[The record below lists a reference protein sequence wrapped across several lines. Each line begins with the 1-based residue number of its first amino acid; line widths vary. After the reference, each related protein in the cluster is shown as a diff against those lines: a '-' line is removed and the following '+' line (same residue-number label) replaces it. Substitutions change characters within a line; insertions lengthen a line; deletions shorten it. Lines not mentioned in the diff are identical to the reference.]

1 MFRPMQIFSS
11 DGFMPHGMC
20 YLWQPGVLRLHVA
33 SDLLITL
40 SYFSIPFTL
49 LYFVRRR
56 RDLEFDWMFVCF
68 AVFIV
73 ACGLTHLM
81 EIVVVWHPLYWLSG
95 GVKALTALASV
106 PTAIL
111 LVKLIPIALSLP
123 SPTALRTAHAA
134 LEREVVEHKRT
145 EDELRV
151 ANEALRAEATQS
163 RLAAIVH
170 SSDDAIIGKT
180 PAGIINSW
188 NRGATQIFG
197 YTEAEAIGRPATILL
212 PPDHLAEET
221 EILRRISR
229 GEPVPTFE
237 TVRVRKDGT
246 LVDISATVSL
256 IKDSDGKIV
265 GASKIARDIT
275 ERKRAQETLSEQMKV
290 LDLAQIMVRDLTGR
304 ILIWNSGARKLY
316 GYSQEEAIGRL
327 SHELLQ
333 TRFPEPPEA
342 IESTLARTDTW
353 EGELTHRRRDGVYI
367 TVASVLV
374 LHRDL
379 QGRPRRVLE
388 SNTDVTERKQAEQKL
403 AAQLAR
409 LHLLNGITRAIAE
422 RHDLTSIFQVV
433 VNTLEEQLPIDFGSI
448 CLYEAPDT
456 HLTVT
461 RLGGHTLEIAT
472 TLGLAEHSRIEIDH
486 NGLSRCVAGELVY
499 EPSLGEVPFPFAHK
513 LFAGGLTALVAAP
526 LLVENKVFGV
536 LIAAR
541 REAHGFSS
549 GECEF
554 LRQLSEHVG
563 LAVLQS
569 RLHSAL
575 QIAYED
581 LRQTQDAVMRQEKLR
596 VLGQMASGIAHDIN
610 NALSPATLYIESLL
624 ERDSGLS
631 SEAKDRLLIV
641 KSAIEG
647 VAHTVAR
654 MKEFYGQR
662 DAQSTHRP
670 VNLNRVIEQ
679 VIELT
684 RARWS
689 TIPQESG
696 VVVRVETFLAAE
708 LPDILGQESDLRDA
722 FTNIVL
728 NAVDAM
734 PSGGRLTFRS
744 RMSDSHR
751 VQVEVID
758 TGTGMDEATR
768 SRCLELFFTT
778 KGERGTGL
786 GLAMVYGMVE
796 RHGGELQI
804 ESQPGLGTTMRLIF
818 RTASAGTGTAADTL
832 TQLRPPQPSRILA
845 IDDDPIILKSLREIL
860 EQDGHSVVIASG
872 GESGIGAFRTASAR
886 GEPFDVV
893 ITDLGMPHVDGR
905 AVAAAIKSGAPDVP
919 VIMLTGWGHRLL
931 AAKDLPP
938 HVDRVLGKPPTLAAL
953 RGALAEVT
961 SGAPT

>member
-1 MFRPMQIFSS
+1 MFRPGQIFSS

-20 YLWQPGVLRLHVA
+20 YLWQPGVLGLHIA

-56 RDLEFDWMFVCF
+56 HDLEFDWMFVCF

-81 EIVVVWHPLYWLSG
+81 EIVVIWHPLYWVSG
-95 GVKALTALASV
+95 GIKALTALASV

-111 LVKLIPIALSLP
+111 LMKLIPTALTLP
-123 SPTALRTAHAA
+123 SPTALRAAHAA
-134 LEREVVEHKRT
+134 LEREVAEHERT
-145 EDELRV
+145 EGELRV
-151 ANEALRAEATQS
+151 ANEALRSEAALS
-163 RLAAIVH
+163 RLAAIVD
-170 SSDDAIIGKT
+170 SSDDAIIGET
-180 PAGIINSW
+180 RAGIINTW

-197 YTEAEAIGRPATILL
+197 YTEAEAIGRPTTILF
-212 PPDHLAEET
+212 PPDHLAEEA
-221 EILRRISR
+221 EILERIGR
-229 GEPVPTFE
+229 GEPVPSFE
-237 TVRVRKDGT
+237 AVRIRKDGT
-246 LVDISATVSL
+246 LVDISATISP
-256 IKDSDGKIV
+256 IRDSDGAIV
-265 GASKIARDIT
+265 GASKILRDIT
-275 ERKRAQETLSEQMKV
+275 ERKRAEETRSEQMQV
-290 LDLAQIMVRDLTGR
+290 LDLAQVMVRDLTGR
-304 ILIWNSGARKLY
+304 ILLWNSGAEKLY
-316 GYSQEEAIGRL
+316 GYSRDEAIGRF

-333 TRFPEPPEA
+333 TRFPEPLEA
-342 IESTLARTDTW
+342 IESTLAKTDTW

-367 TVASVLV
+367 TVASVWV

-422 RHDLTSIFQVV
+422 RHDLASIFQVV
-433 VNTLEEQLPIDFGSI
+433 VNALEEQLPIDFGCI

-461 RLGGHTLEIAT
+461 RLSGHALEIAT
-472 TLGLAEHSRIEIDH
+472 TLGVAEHSRIEIDH
-486 NGLSRCVAGELVY
+486 NGLSRCVAGELVH
-499 EPSLGEVPFPFAHK
+499 EPSLQEVSFPFPQK
-513 LFAGGLTALVAAP
+513 LFAGGLEALVAAP
-526 LLVENKVFGV
+526 LLVESKVFGV

-541 REAHGFSS
+541 REAHSFSS

-610 NALSPATLYIESLL
+610 NALSPAALYIESLL

-631 SEAKDRLLIV
+631 GEARDRLLIV
-641 KSAIEG
+641 KRAIEG

-654 MKEFYGQR
+654 MKEFYSQR
-662 DAQSTHRP
+662 DSQSTHTP

-696 VVVRVETFLAAE
+696 VVVQVETFLAAE
-708 LPDILGQESDLRDA
+708 LPEILGQESDLRDA
-722 FTNIVL
+722 FTNLVL

-744 RMSDSHR
+744 RMIDSHR
-751 VQVEVID
+751 AQVEVID

-796 RHGGELQI
+796 RHGGELQV

-818 RTASAGTGTAADTL
+818 RIASTGSGTAADTL
-832 TQLRPPQPSRILA
+832 TRLRPAQPSRILA

-860 EQDGHSVVIASG
+860 EQDGHSVAIAGG
-872 GESGIGAFRTASAR
+872 GESGIGAFRAASAR
-886 GEPFDVV
+886 GEPFEVV

-905 AVAAAIKSGAPDVP
+905 AVAAEIKSRAPDVP

-931 AAKDLPP
+931 ADKDLPP
-938 HVDRVLGKPPTLAAL
+938 HVDRVLGKPPSLAAL
-953 RGALAEVT
+953 RTALAEVT
-961 SGAPT
+961 SGPAR

>member
-1 MFRPMQIFSS
+1 MFRPLQIFSG

-20 YLWQPGVLRLHVA
+20 YLWQPGVLGLHIA

-56 RDLEFDWMFVCF
+56 RDLEFGWMFVCF

-81 EIVVVWHPLYWLSG
+81 EIVVVWQPLYWVSG
-95 GVKALTALASV
+95 GIKALTALASV

-111 LVKLIPIALSLP
+111 LRKLVPTALHLP
-123 SPTALRTAHAA
+123 SPAALRGAYAA
-134 LEREVVEHKRT
+134 LEREIAEHRRT
-145 EDELRV
+145 EGELRV
-151 ANEALRAEATQS
+151 ANEALRAEAAQS
-163 RLAAIVH
+163 RLAAIVE

-180 PAGIINSW
+180 QAGIINSW
-188 NRGATQIFG
+188 NRSATKIFG
-197 YTEAEAIGRPATILL
+197 YTEAEAIGRPATILF
-212 PPDHLAEET
+212 PPDHLAGET
-221 EILRRISR
+221 AILERIGH
-229 GEPVPTFE
+229 GERIPSFE

-246 LVDISATVSL
+246 LVDISATISPMA
-256 IKDSDGKIV
+256 DSDGKIV
-265 GASKIARDIT
+265 GASQIVRDIT
-275 ERKRAQETLSEQMKV
+275 ERKRA
-290 LDLAQIMVRDLTGR
+290 
-304 ILIWNSGARKLY
+304 
-316 GYSQEEAIGRL
+316 
-327 SHELLQ
+327 
-333 TRFPEPPEA
+333 
-342 IESTLARTDTW
+342 
-353 EGELTHRRRDGVYI
+353 
-367 TVASVLV
+367 
-374 LHRDL
+374 
-379 QGRPRRVLE
+379 
-388 SNTDVTERKQAEQKL
+388 ERKV

-409 LHLLNGITRAIAE
+409 LLLLNGITRAIAE
-422 RHDLTSIFQVV
+422 RHDLASIFQVV
-433 VNTLEEQLPIDFGSI
+433 VNTLEEQLPIDFGCI

-456 HLTVT
+456 HLTVA
-461 RLGGHTLEIAT
+461 RLGGYTLEIAT
-472 TLGLAEHSRIEIDH
+472 RLGVAEHTRIEIDH
-486 NGLSRCVAGELVY
+486 NGLSRCVAGELVH
-499 EPSLGEVPFPFAHK
+499 EPCLQEVPFPFPQM
-513 LFAGGLTALVAAP
+513 LFAGGLGALVAAP
-526 LLVENKVFGV
+526 LLVESKVCGV
-536 LIAAR
+536 LICAR
-541 REAHGFSS
+541 REARSFSS

-563 LAVLQS
+563 LAVMQS
-569 RLHSAL
+569 RLHGAL

-581 LRQTQDAVMRQEKLR
+581 LRQTQGAVMRQEKLR

-610 NALSPATLYIESLL
+610 NALSPATLYTESLL

-631 SEAKDRLLIV
+631 GEARDRLLIV

-654 MKEFYGQR
+654 MKEFYSQR
-662 DAQSTHRP
+662 DSQSTYVP

-696 VVVRVETFLAAE
+696 VVVHVETFLAAE

-722 FTNIVL
+722 FTNLLL

-734 PSGGRLTFRS
+734 PGGGRLTFRS
-744 RMSDSHR
+744 RTIGSR
-751 VQVEVID
+751 RAQVEVID

-804 ESQPGLGTTMRLIF
+804 ESQPDLGTTMRLIF
-818 RTASAGTGTAADTL
+818 RIVPAGSATAADTL
-832 TQLRPPQPSRILA
+832 TQLRPAQPSRILA

-860 EQDGHSVVIASG
+860 EQDGHSVAIAGG
-872 GESGIGAFRTASAR
+872 GESGIGAFRAASAR
-886 GEPFDVV
+886 GEPFEVV

-905 AVAAAIKSGAPDVP
+905 AVAAEIKSRAPDVP

-931 AAKDLPP
+931 ADQDLPP
-938 HVDRVLGKPPTLAAL
+938 HVDRVLCKPPSLAAL
-953 RGALAEVT
+953 RAALAEVT
-961 SGAPT
+961 SGPAR

>member
-1 MFRPMQIFSS
+1 
-11 DGFMPHGMC
+11 
-20 YLWQPGVLRLHVA
+20 
-33 SDLLITL
+33 
-40 SYFSIPFTL
+40 
-49 LYFVRRR
+49 
-56 RDLEFDWMFVCF
+56 MFVCF

-81 EIVVVWHPLYWLSG
+81 EIVVVWHPLYWVSG
-95 GVKALTALASV
+95 GIKALTALASV

-111 LVKLIPIALSLP
+111 LVKLIPTALTLP
-123 SPTALRTAHAA
+123 SPTALRAAYAA
-134 LEREVVEHKRT
+134 LEREIAEHKRT
-145 EDELRV
+145 ESELRV
-151 ANEALRAEATQS
+151 ANEALRAEAAQS
-163 RLAAIVH
+163 RLAAIVE

-180 PAGIINSW
+180 QAGIINSW

-197 YTEAEAIGRPATILL
+197 YTEAEAIGRPATILF
-212 PPDHLAEET
+212 PPDHPAEET
-221 EILRRISR
+221 EILERIGQ
-229 GEPVPTFE
+229 GERIPSFE

-246 LVDISATVSL
+246 LVDISATLSP
-256 IKDSDGKIV
+256 IRDSDGKIV
-265 GASKIARDIT
+265 GT
-275 ERKRAQETLSEQMKV
+275 SE
-290 LDLAQIMVRDLTGR
+290 IVR
-304 ILIWNSGARKLY
+304 
-316 GYSQEEAIGRL
+316 
-327 SHELLQ
+327 
-333 TRFPEPPEA
+333 
-342 IESTLARTDTW
+342 
-353 EGELTHRRRDGVYI
+353 
-367 TVASVLV
+367 
-374 LHRDL
+374 
-379 QGRPRRVLE
+379 
-388 SNTDVTERKQAEQKL
+388 DVTERKQAQL
-403 AAQLAR
+403 RLSAQLAR

-422 RHDLTSIFQVV
+422 RHDLASIFQVV
-433 VNTLEEQLPIDFGSI
+433 VNTLEEQLPLDFGCI

-461 RLGGHTLEIAT
+461 RLGRHTLQIAT
-472 TLGLAEHSRIEIDH
+472 RLGVAEHTRIEINH
-486 NGLSRCVAGELVY
+486 NGLSRCVAGELVH
-499 EPSLGEVPFPFAHK
+499 EPCLQEVPFPFPQK
-513 LFAGGLTALVAAP
+513 LFAGGLEALVAAP
-526 LLVENKVFGV
+526 LLVEGKVCGV

-541 REAHGFSS
+541 REARSFSS

-581 LRQTQDAVMRQEKLR
+581 LRQSQDAVMRQEKLR

-610 NALSPATLYIESLL
+610 NALSPAALYTESLL

-631 SEAKDRLLIV
+631 GEARDRLLIV
-641 KSAIEG
+641 KRAIEG

-654 MKEFYGQR
+654 MKEFYSQR
-662 DAQSTHRP
+662 DAQSAYTP

-684 RARWS
+684 RASRS
-689 TIPQESG
+689 TIPRESG
-696 VVVRVETFLAAE
+696 VVVHVETFLAAE

-722 FTNIVL
+722 FTNLVL

-744 RMSDSHR
+744 RMIDSHR
-751 VQVEVID
+751 AQVEVID

-778 KGERGTGL
+778 KGARGTGL

-796 RHGGELQI
+796 RHGGELQV

-818 RTASAGTGTAADTL
+818 RIASTGSGTAADTL
-832 TQLRPPQPSRILA
+832 TQLRPAQPSRILA

-860 EQDGHSVVIASG
+860 EQDGHSVAIAGG
-872 GESGIGAFRTASAR
+872 GESGIGAFRAASAR
-886 GEPFDVV
+886 GEPFEVV

-905 AVAAAIKSGAPDVP
+905 AVAAEIKSRAPDVP

-931 AAKDLPP
+931 ADQDLPP
-938 HVDRVLGKPPTLAAL
+938 HVDRMLGKPPSLAAL
-953 RGALAEVT
+953 RAALAEVT
-961 SGAPT
+961 NGAAR

>member
-1 MFRPMQIFSS
+1 
-11 DGFMPHGMC
+11 MC
-20 YLWQPGVLRLHVA
+20 YLWQPGVLGLHVT

-81 EIVVVWHPLYWLSG
+81 EIVVVWRPLYWLSG
-95 GVKALTALASV
+95 GLKALTALASV

-111 LVKLIPIALSLP
+111 LVKLIPTALGLP
-123 SPTALRTAHAA
+123 SPAALRTAYAA
-134 LEREVVEHKRT
+134 LEKEVAEHKRT
-145 EDELRV
+145 EVELRV
-151 ANEALRAEATQS
+151 ANEALRSEAAQS
-163 RLAAIVH
+163 RLAAIVE
-170 SSDDAIIGKT
+170 SSDDAVIGNT
-180 PAGIINSW
+180 RAGIISSW
-188 NRGATQIFG
+188 NRGATRIFG
-197 YTEAEAIGRPATILL
+197 YTEAEAIGRPATILF
-212 PPDHLAEET
+212 PPDHFAEET
-221 EILRRISR
+221 VILERVGR
-229 GEPVPTFE
+229 GERIPTFE

-246 LVDISATVSL
+246 LVDVSATISP
-256 IKDSDGKIV
+256 IRDTDGKIV

-275 ERKRAQETLSEQMKV
+275 ERKRAQLKV
-290 LDLAQIMVRDLTGR
+290 
-304 ILIWNSGARKLY
+304 
-316 GYSQEEAIGRL
+316 
-327 SHELLQ
+327 
-333 TRFPEPPEA
+333 
-342 IESTLARTDTW
+342 
-353 EGELTHRRRDGVYI
+353 
-367 TVASVLV
+367 
-374 LHRDL
+374 
-379 QGRPRRVLE
+379 
-388 SNTDVTERKQAEQKL
+388 

-422 RHDLTSIFQVV
+422 RHDLASIFQVV
-433 VNTLEEQLPIDFGSI
+433 VNTLEEQLPLDFGCI

-456 HLTVT
+456 HVTVT
-461 RLGGHTLEIAT
+461 RLGGHTLEVASAI
-472 TLGLAEHSRIEIDH
+472 GFAEHSRIEIDQ
-486 NGLSRCVAGELVY
+486 NGLSRCVGGELVH
-499 EPSLGEVPFPFAHK
+499 EPYLREVPFPFPQR
-513 LFAGGLTALVAAP
+513 LFAGGLGALVAAP
-526 LLVENKVFGV
+526 LLVESKVFGV

-541 REAHGFSS
+541 REAHSFSS

-554 LRQLSEHVG
+554 LKQLSEHVG

-610 NALSPATLYIESLL
+610 NALSPAALYTESLL

-631 SEAKDRLLIV
+631 SEARDRLLIV
-641 KSAIEG
+641 KRAIEG

-654 MKEFYGQR
+654 MKEFYSQR
-662 DAQSTHRP
+662 DSQSTYAP

-696 VVVRVETFLAAE
+696 VVVQVETFLAAE
-708 LPDILGQESDLRDA
+708 LPDILGHESDLRDA
-722 FTNIVL
+722 FTNLVL

-744 RMSDSHR
+744 RLIDSHR

-778 KGERGTGL
+778 KGARGTGL

-796 RHGGELQI
+796 RHGGELQV
-804 ESQPGLGTTMRLIF
+804 ESQPGLGTTMRLMF
-818 RTASAGTGTAADTL
+818 RIAPAGTGMAAETL
-832 TQLRPPQPSRILA
+832 TQLRPAQPSRILV

-860 EQDGHSVVIASG
+860 EQDGHSVVIAGG
-872 GESGIGAFRTASAR
+872 GESGIGAFRAASAR

-905 AVAAAIKSGAPDVP
+905 TVAAEIKSAAPEVP

-931 AAKDLPP
+931 ANKDLPP
-938 HVDRVLGKPPTLAAL
+938 HVDRVLGKPPRLAAL
-953 RGALAEVT
+953 RAALAEVT
-961 SGAPT
+961 SGSMT

>member
-1 MFRPMQIFSS
+1 MFGPVQLFSS

-20 YLWQPGVLRLHVA
+20 YLWQPGVLGLHIA

-68 AVFIV
+68 AAFIV

-95 GVKALTALASV
+95 GIKALTALASV

-111 LVKLIPIALSLP
+111 LVKLIPTALCLP
-123 SPTALRTAHAA
+123 SPAALRAAYAA
-134 LEREVVEHKRT
+134 LEKEIAEHKRT
-145 EDELRV
+145 EGELRL
-151 ANEALRAEATQS
+151 ANEALRSEAAQS
-163 RLAAIVH
+163 RLAAIVE

-180 PAGIINSW
+180 QAGIINSW

-197 YTEAEAIGRPATILL
+197 YTAAEAIGRPATILF
-212 PPDHLAEET
+212 PADHLAEET
-221 EILRRISR
+221 EILEHIGHGERIPS
-229 GEPVPTFE
+229 FE

-246 LVDISATVSL
+246 LVDISATISP
-256 IKDSDGKIV
+256 IRDSDGKII
-265 GASKIARDIT
+265 GASKIAR
-275 ERKRAQETLSEQMKV
+275 
-290 LDLAQIMVRDLTGR
+290 
-304 ILIWNSGARKLY
+304 
-316 GYSQEEAIGRL
+316 
-327 SHELLQ
+327 
-333 TRFPEPPEA
+333 
-342 IESTLARTDTW
+342 
-353 EGELTHRRRDGVYI
+353 
-367 TVASVLV
+367 
-374 LHRDL
+374 
-379 QGRPRRVLE
+379 
-388 SNTDVTERKQAEQKL
+388 DVTERKQAEQRL
-403 AAQLAR
+403 SAQLAR

-422 RHDLTSIFQVV
+422 RHDLASIFQVV
-433 VNTLEEQLPIDFGSI
+433 VNTLEEQLPIDFGCI

-461 RLGGHTLEIAT
+461 RLGARTVEIAS
-472 TLGLAEHSRIEIDH
+472 TLGIAEHSRIEIDQ
-486 NGLSRCVAGELVY
+486 NSLSHCVAGELVH
-499 EPSLGEVPFPFAHK
+499 EPCLQEVPFPFPQK
-513 LFAGGLTALVAAP
+513 LFAGGLGALVAAP
-526 LLVENKVFGV
+526 LLAESKVFGV

-541 REAHGFSS
+541 REARGFSS

-554 LRQLSEHVG
+554 LQQLSEHVG

-581 LRQTQDAVMRQEKLR
+581 LRQTQGAVMRQEKLR

-610 NALSPATLYIESLL
+610 NALSPATLYTESLL
-624 ERDSGLS
+624 ERDSGLN
-631 SEAKDRLLIV
+631 SEARERLLIV

-654 MKEFYGQR
+654 MKEFYSQR
-662 DAQSTHRP
+662 DSQSTHAP

-696 VVVRVETFLAAE
+696 VVVHVETFLAAG

-722 FTNIVL
+722 FTNLLL

-744 RMSDSHR
+744 RLIDSHR
-751 VQVEVID
+751 AEVEVTD

-804 ESQPGLGTTMRLIF
+804 ESQPGLGTTVRLIF
-818 RTASAGTGTAADTL
+818 RIAPAGTEIPADTL
-832 TQLRPPQPSRILA
+832 TQLRPAQPSRILV

-860 EQDGHSVVIASG
+860 EQDGHSVVIAGG
-872 GESGIGAFRTASAR
+872 GENGIGAFRAASAR
-886 GEPFDVV
+886 AEPFDVV

-905 AVAAAIKSGAPDVP
+905 TVAAAIKSGAPDVP

-931 AAKDLPP
+931 ADKDLPL
-938 HVDRVLGKPPTLAAL
+938 HVDRVLGKPPSLAVL
-953 RGALAEVT
+953 RAALAEVT
-961 SGAPT
+961 SESPT

>member
-1 MFRPMQIFSS
+1 MFRAVQIFTS

-20 YLWQPGVLRLHVA
+20 YLWQPGVLGLHVT

-56 RDLEFDWMFVCF
+56 RDLEFDWMYVCF

-81 EIVVVWHPLYWLSG
+81 EIVVIWRPLYWLSG
-95 GVKALTALASV
+95 GLKALTALASV

-111 LVKLIPIALSLP
+111 LVRLIPAALSLP
-123 SPTALRTAHAA
+123 SPATLRTAHAA
-134 LEREVVEHKRT
+134 LEKEVAEHKRT
-145 EDELRV
+145 AVELRV
-151 ANEALRAEATQS
+151 ANEALRSEAAQS
-163 RLAAIVH
+163 RLAAIVEF
-170 SSDDAIIGKT
+170 SADAIIGKT
-180 PAGIINSW
+180 TGGIINSW

-197 YTEAEAIGRPATILL
+197 YTEAEAIGRPATILF

-221 EILRRISR
+221 EILERISR
-229 GEPVPTFE
+229 GEPVPSFE

-256 IKDSDGKIV
+256 IADSDGKIV
-265 GASKIARDIT
+265 GASAIAR
-275 ERKRAQETLSEQMKV
+275 
-290 LDLAQIMVRDLTGR
+290 
-304 ILIWNSGARKLY
+304 
-316 GYSQEEAIGRL
+316 
-327 SHELLQ
+327 
-333 TRFPEPPEA
+333 
-342 IESTLARTDTW
+342 
-353 EGELTHRRRDGVYI
+353 
-367 TVASVLV
+367 
-374 LHRDL
+374 
-379 QGRPRRVLE
+379 
-388 SNTDVTERKQAEQKL
+388 DVTERKQAQLRL

-422 RHDLTSIFQVV
+422 RHDLASIFQVV
-433 VNTLEEQLPIDFGSI
+433 VKTLEEQLPIDFGCI

-472 TLGLAEHSRIEIDH
+472 TLGIAEHSRIEIGH
-486 NGLSRCVAGELVY
+486 NGLSRCVGGELVH
-499 EPSLGEVPFPFAHK
+499 EPCLQEVPFPFPQK
-513 LFAGGLTALVAAP
+513 LFTAGLGALVAAP
-526 LLVENKVFGV
+526 LLVESKVFGV

-541 REAHGFSS
+541 RQARSFSS

-554 LRQLSEHVG
+554 LQQLSEHVG

-581 LRQTQDAVMRQEKLR
+581 LRQTQDAVVRQEKLR

-610 NALSPATLYIESLL
+610 NALSPAALYTESLL

-631 SEAKDRLLIV
+631 SEARDRLLIIQ
-641 KSAIEG
+641 SAIEG

-654 MKEFYGQR
+654 MKEFYIQR
-662 DAQSTHRP
+662 DSRSRYAP

-679 VIELT
+679 VIEFT

-696 VVVRVETFLAAE
+696 VVVQVETFLAAE

-722 FTNIVL
+722 FTNLVL

-744 RMSDSHR
+744 RVIDSHR
-751 VQVEVID
+751 AQVEVID

-796 RHGGELQI
+796 RHGGELQV

-818 RTASAGTGTAADTL
+818 RIASVRTGIAADTL
-832 TQLRPPQPSRILA
+832 PELRPAQPSRILV

-860 EQDGHSVVIASG
+860 EQDGHSVVIAGG
-872 GESGIGAFRTASAR
+872 GESGIRAFRAASAR
-886 GEPFDVV
+886 AEPFDVV

-905 AVAAAIKSGAPDVP
+905 TVAVAIKSGAPDVP

-931 AAKDLPP
+931 ADKDLPP
-938 HVDRVLGKPPTLAAL
+938 HVDRVLGKPPKLAAL
-953 RGALAEVT
+953 RAALAEVT
-961 SGAPT
+961 SGSAT

>member
-1 MFRPMQIFSS
+1 MFRPVQIFSS

-20 YLWQPGVLRLHVA
+20 YLWQPGVLGLHIA

-56 RDLEFDWMFVCF
+56 RDLEFNWMFVCF

-81 EIVVVWHPLYWLSG
+81 EIVVVWHPLYWVSG
-95 GVKALTALASV
+95 SIKALTALASV

-111 LVKLIPIALSLP
+111 LMKLIPTALTLP
-123 SPTALRTAHAA
+123 SPTALRAAYAA
-134 LEREVVEHKRT
+134 LEREIAEHKRT
-145 EDELRV
+145 EGELRV
-151 ANEALRAEATQS
+151 ANEALRSEAAQS
-163 RLAAIVH
+163 RLAAIVD

-180 PAGIINSW
+180 QAGIINSW

-197 YTEAEAIGRPATILL
+197 YTEAEAIGRPATILF
-212 PPDHLAEET
+212 PPDHLAEEM
-221 EILRRISR
+221 EILERIGH
-229 GEPVPTFE
+229 GERIPSFE

-246 LVDISATVSL
+246 LVDISATISP
-256 IKDSDGKIV
+256 IIDNDGKIV
-265 GASKIARDIT
+265 GASKIAR
-275 ERKRAQETLSEQMKV
+275 
-290 LDLAQIMVRDLTGR
+290 
-304 ILIWNSGARKLY
+304 
-316 GYSQEEAIGRL
+316 
-327 SHELLQ
+327 
-333 TRFPEPPEA
+333 
-342 IESTLARTDTW
+342 
-353 EGELTHRRRDGVYI
+353 
-367 TVASVLV
+367 
-374 LHRDL
+374 
-379 QGRPRRVLE
+379 
-388 SNTDVTERKQAEQKL
+388 DVTERKQAEQKL

-422 RHDLTSIFQVV
+422 RHDLASIFQVV
-433 VNTLEEQLPIDFGSI
+433 VNTLEEQLPIDFGCI

-472 TLGLAEHSRIEIDH
+472 RLGVAEHSRIEIDL
-486 NGLSRCVAGELVY
+486 NGLSRCVAGELVH
-499 EPSLGEVPFPFAHK
+499 EPCLQEVPFPFPQK
-513 LFAGGLTALVAAP
+513 LFAGGLEALVVAP
-526 LLVENKVFGV
+526 LLVESKVFGV

-541 REAHGFSS
+541 REARSFSS

-581 LRQTQDAVMRQEKLR
+581 LRQTQGAVMRQEKLR

-610 NALSPATLYIESLL
+610 NALSPAALYTESLL
-624 ERDSGLS
+624 ERNSGLS
-631 SEAKDRLLIV
+631 SEARDRLLIV

-654 MKEFYGQR
+654 MKEFYSQR
-662 DAQSTHRP
+662 DSQSTYVA

-696 VVVRVETFLAAE
+696 VVVQVETFLAAE
-708 LPDILGQESDLRDA
+708 LPEILGQESDLRDA
-722 FTNIVL
+722 FTNLVL

-744 RMSDSHR
+744 RMIDSHR
-751 VQVEVID
+751 AQVEVVD

-804 ESQPGLGTTMRLIF
+804 ESQPDLGTTMRLIF
-818 RTASAGTGTAADTL
+818 RIASTGSGTAADTL
-832 TQLRPPQPSRILA
+832 TQLRPAQPSRILA

-860 EQDGHSVVIASG
+860 EQDGHSVAIAGG
-872 GESGIGAFRTASAR
+872 GESGIGAFRAASAS
-886 GEPFDVV
+886 GEPFEVV

-905 AVAAAIKSGAPDVP
+905 AVAAEIKSRAPDVR

-931 AAKDLPP
+931 ADKDLPP
-938 HVDRVLGKPPTLAAL
+938 HVDRVLGKPPSLAAL
-953 RGALAEVT
+953 RAALAEVT
-961 SGAPT
+961 SGPAR

>member
-1 MFRPMQIFSS
+1 VQIFSS

-20 YLWQPGVLRLHVA
+20 YLWQPGVLGLHVA

-49 LYFVRRR
+49 LYFVQRR
-56 RDLEFDWMFVCF
+56 RDLAFDWMFVCF

-81 EIVVVWHPLYWLSG
+81 EIVVVWHPLYWVSG
-95 GVKALTALASV
+95 GIKALTALASV

-111 LVKLIPIALSLP
+111 LVKLIPTALTLP
-123 SPTALRTAHAA
+123 SPTALRAAYAA
-134 LEREVVEHKRT
+134 LEREIAEHKRT
-145 EDELRV
+145 ESELRV
-151 ANEALRAEATQS
+151 ANEALRAEAAQS
-163 RLAAIVH
+163 RLAAIVE

-180 PAGIINSW
+180 QAGIINSW

-197 YTEAEAIGRPATILL
+197 YTEAEAIGRPATILF
-212 PPDHLAEET
+212 PPDHPAEET
-221 EILRRISR
+221 EILERIGH
-229 GEPVPTFE
+229 GERIPSFE

-246 LVDISATVSL
+246 LVDISATLSP
-256 IKDSDGKIV
+256 IRDSDGKIV
-265 GASKIARDIT
+265 GASEI
-275 ERKRAQETLSEQMKV
+275 
-290 LDLAQIMVRDLTGR
+290 VR
-304 ILIWNSGARKLY
+304 
-316 GYSQEEAIGRL
+316 
-327 SHELLQ
+327 
-333 TRFPEPPEA
+333 
-342 IESTLARTDTW
+342 
-353 EGELTHRRRDGVYI
+353 
-367 TVASVLV
+367 
-374 LHRDL
+374 
-379 QGRPRRVLE
+379 
-388 SNTDVTERKQAEQKL
+388 DVTERKQSEQRL
-403 AAQLAR
+403 SAQLAR

-422 RHDLTSIFQVV
+422 RHDLASIFQVV
-433 VNTLEEQLPIDFGSI
+433 VNTLEEQLPLDFGCI

-456 HLTVT
+456 DLTVT
-461 RLGGHTLEIAT
+461 RLGRHTLQIAT
-472 TLGLAEHSRIEIDH
+472 HLGVAEHTRIEINH
-486 NGLSRCVAGELVY
+486 NGLSRCVAGELVH
-499 EPSLGEVPFPFAHK
+499 EPCLQEVPFPFPQK
-513 LFAGGLTALVAAP
+513 LFAGGLQALVAAP
-526 LLVENKVFGV
+526 LLVEGKVCGV

-541 REAHGFSS
+541 REAYSFSS

-581 LRQTQDAVMRQEKLR
+581 LRQSQDAVMRQEKLR

-610 NALSPATLYIESLL
+610 NALSPAALYTESLL

-631 SEAKDRLLIV
+631 GEARDRLLIV
-641 KSAIEG
+641 KRAIEG

-654 MKEFYGQR
+654 MKEFYSQR
-662 DAQSTHRP
+662 DAQSAYTP

-684 RARWS
+684 RASRS
-689 TIPQESG
+689 SIPGESG
-696 VVVRVETFLAAE
+696 VVVHVETFLAAE

-722 FTNIVL
+722 FTNLVL

-744 RMSDSHR
+744 RMIDSHR
-751 VQVEVID
+751 AQVEVVD

-778 KGERGTGL
+778 KGARGTGL

-796 RHGGELQI
+796 RHGGELQV

-818 RTASAGTGTAADTL
+818 RIASTGASSATETL
-832 TQLRPPQPSRILA
+832 TQLRPAQPSRILA

-860 EQDGHSVVIASG
+860 EQDGHTVAIAGG
-872 GESGIGAFRTASAR
+872 GESGIGAFRAASAS
-886 GEPFDVV
+886 GEPFEVV

-905 AVAAAIKSGAPDVP
+905 AVAAEIKSRAPDVP

-931 AAKDLPP
+931 ADKDLPP
-938 HVDRVLGKPPTLAAL
+938 HVDRMLGKPPSLAAL
-953 RGALAEVT
+953 RAALAEVT
-961 SGAPT
+961 SGAAR